1 MAIIAAFVVLFADTF
16 TASAVPG
23 TCDFESGLCGYIN
36 DLSAEFNWTK
46 NTGSTPSP
54 NTGPD
59 GDHSTSGAGL
69 YMYIETSFPRLNREA
84 ARLISPN
91 ISSADG
97 NCLSFYFHM
106 KGLHIREL
114 IVQAQSPRGS
124 RKVLWRVKGD
134 QGDAWHFA
142 TVPLHIPRHSFIQV
156 VFEGVAGTGYMGD
169 IALDDV
175 LVFEGWNCVLKPPF
189 AKPTLPTPTPEP
201 IPPLVPFCGKKTQ
214 TRIVGGTTATPSSWP
229 WQAMLLYFIGNR
241 QWVQY
246 CGGSLISPEWVL
258 TAAHCVADI
267 REEEYVN
274 NMVRMGAHYRNYT
287 RLIGTEQDFGIKR
300 IYVHSEY
307 NSITSYNFDI
317 ALIRLNR
324 PAIIKR
330 GVSPVCLPDD
340 NIIFPESSECW
351 ITGWGTLSPG
361 GNSPEEL
368 QQAKVPLVSK
378 ENCTL
383 NGSYSAHQITNE
395 MLCAGLPEGGTD
407 ACQGDS
413 GGPLVCEDN
422 GKWYILGDTS
432 WGYSCALPNFYG
444 IYGNV
449 RVLKEWLYHIMA
461 HPQP

>member
-1 MAIIAAFVVLFADTF
+1 
-16 TASAVPG
+16 
-23 TCDFESGLCGYIN
+23 
-36 DLSAEFNWTK
+36 
-46 NTGSTPSP
+46 
-54 NTGPD
+54 
-59 GDHSTSGAGL
+59 
-69 YMYIETSFPRLNREA
+69 
-84 ARLISPN
+84 
-91 ISSADG
+91 
-97 NCLSFYFHM
+97 
-106 KGLHIREL
+106 
-114 IVQAQSPRGS
+114 
-124 RKVLWRVKGD
+124 
-134 QGDAWHFA
+134 
-142 TVPLHIPRHSFIQV
+142 
-156 VFEGVAGTGYMGD
+156 
-169 IALDDV
+169 
-175 LVFEGWNCVLKPPF
+175 
-189 AKPTLPTPTPEP
+189 
-201 IPPLVPFCGKKTQ
+201 
-214 TRIVGGTTATPSSWP
+214 
-229 WQAMLLYFIGNR
+229 
-241 QWVQY
+241 
-246 CGGSLISPEWVL
+246 
-258 TAAHCVADI
+258 
-267 REEEYVN
+267 
-274 NMVRMGAHYRNYT
+274 MGAHYRNYT
-287 RLIGTEQDFGIKR
+287 RLIGTEQNFRIKR

-307 NSITSYNFDI
+307 NSITLDNFDI

-340 NIIFPESSECW
+340 NITFPESSECW

-361 GNSPEEL
+361 GNYPEEL